1 MHIIRPSTP
10 EQIEAFRGL
19 LREWFDHLVHDH
31 GIDMGYQSIEAEMA
45 GLPGYYGP
53 PRGGI
58 WLAYDD
64 AGATVDADQARGA
77 ESGRDAE
84 DMRRAGG
91 AVGCVALRPMTDAGV
106 CELKRL
112 YVRPAH
118 RGVGVGRALT
128 VQAID
133 EARAMGY
140 RLMRL
145 DTGTFLDASQ
155 RLYASLGFVE
165 RGPYYKVPPDVLRV
179 TVFMELRVA
188 GADRPRCRPERPS
201 PVASP
206 PRS

>member
-1 MHIIRPSTP
+1 MRVVQPSTP
-10 EQIEAFRGL
+10 EQLEAFRDL
-19 LREWFDHLVHDH
+19 LREWFDRLVHEH
-31 GIDMGYQSIEAEMA
+31 GIDMGYQSIEAEIA

-64 AGATVDADQARGA
+64 AGGAVSSEAGSGDAGDGREAAGRG
-77 ESGRDAE
+77 E
-84 DMRRAGG
+84 
-91 AVGCVALRPMTDAGV
+91 AVGCVALRPMADDGA

-118 RGVGVGRALT
+118 RGEGIGRALT
-128 VQAID
+128 ERAID

-140 RLMRL
+140 RTMRL

-165 RGPYYKVPPDVLRV
+165 RDAYYDVPPDVLRV
-179 TVFMELRVA
+179 TVFMELRLT
-188 GADRPRCRPERPS
+188 
-201 PVASP
+201 
-206 PRS
+206 